1 MKDFFAKALIDGS
14 KIGVPATTEASA
26 RGILNTVYFWAAI
39 VAVIGVLIGAFLY
52 VTSNGNSQQIEQAK
66 NSILASVVGLVIVFS
81 AFLITTVVL
90 GGF

>member
-52 VTSNGNSQQIEQAK
+52 VTSNGNS
-66 NSILASVVGLVIVFS
+66 SRLFS
-81 AFLITTVVL
+81 SPQSCSEDFSE
-90 GGF
+90 